1 MKVDNLSSKMIQYR
15 LKYFIIS
22 GENNVK
28 STDKIKLI
36 FKIKINLLNKFWI
49 IKRDIL
55 IKKRTWD
62 VPFCPIN
69 KIK

>member
-49 IKRDIL
+49 IKRDIS

>member
-1 MKVDNLSSKMIQYR
+1 MIQYR

-36 FKIKINLLNKFWI
+36 FKIKIHLLNKFWI

-55 IKKRTWD
+55 IKKRT
-62 VPFCPIN
+62 
-69 KIK
+69 